1 MRDIVTNV
9 RIYGLEE
16 SIQGA
21 KFSMAV
27 DIDKITPEITKGM
40 QNLAMSEIG
49 GGHDQFLTG
58 ITVQFDLNCSNKM
71 WVEAERYRFLYFV
84 SSQSTMHRITKF
96 NVREQYNEYV
106 NPAVIDLMEKLV
118 REYNELQKIDTDSE
132 ILKQKYLE
140 ILYTNPAGFCLAARM
155 TTNYRQL
162 KTIYKQRKD
171 HRLPEWRAF
180 CQWCETLP
188 HAEWITGKTN
198 EKDCE

>member
-1 MRDIVTNV
+1 MREIVTNV

-16 SIQGA
+16 SVEGA

-27 DIDKITPEITKGM
+27 DIDKITPEVTRGM
-40 QNLAMSEIG
+40 QHLAMSEIG
-49 GGHDQFLTG
+49 SGHDQFLTG

-84 SSQSTMHRITKF
+84 SSQSTMHRITSF

-180 CQWCETLP
+180 CKWCETLP

-198 EKDCE
+198 ETDCE

>member
-40 QNLAMSEIG
+40 QSLAMSEIG

-84 SSQSTMHRITKF
+84 SSQSTMHRITQF